1 MDALNLNEFKKH
13 LNIDKAEVL
22 ENYICSKCNRTV
34 TKTKIIYKD
43 GKTSVK
49 ETGCVC
55 RQIEEATEVKR
66 LKDVKKYHTSSI
78 MPKDHL
84 TKKVNNYHAK
94 TDSQKYA
101 KEVTT
106 SFIMN
111 SKAAIEAGQ
120 GILYKGDFGTGKT
133 HLALAIRNYLE
144 EKEKKVLFVT
154 LPDYL
159 ERIKEGYNGAKDT
172 RALQTSYNIQNL
184 TKTADLLILDD
195 VGANNMTKWA
205 IEQLFMLVN
214 ARKGKSTI
222 YTTNL
227 TTDEFIKDKDLH
239 RIYSRMTENNR
250 EIEIYGE
257 DKRKNTNDFKF

>member
-1 MDALNLNEFKKH
+1 MDALNLNEFKKY

-22 ENYICSKCNRTV
+22 ENYICSNCNRTV
-34 TKTKIIYKD
+34 TKTKITYKD

-66 LKDVKKYHTSSI
+66 LKDVKKYYTSSI
-78 MPKDHL
+78 MPKDYL

-106 SFIMN
+106 SFIVN
-111 SKAAIEAGQ
+111 AKAAIEAGQ

-133 HLALAIRNYLE
+133 HLSLAIRNYLADNNF
-144 EKEKKVLFVT
+144 KVLFIT

-159 ERIKEGYNGAKDT
+159 ERIKEGYNGAKDS
-172 RALQTSYNIQNL
+172 RALQTSYNIQSL
-184 TKTADLLILDD
+184 ARTADLLILDD
-195 VGANNMTKWA
+195 VGANTMTNWA
-205 IEQLFMLVN
+205 TEQLFMLVN
-214 ARKGKSTI
+214 SRKGKSTI

-227 TTDEFIKDKDLH
+227 NVDDFISNRGLH
-239 RIYSRMTENNR
+239 RVYSRMTENNR

>member
-1 MDALNLNEFKKH
+1 MQKLDVSNLNGL
-13 LNIDKAEVL
+13 LNIEKTEVL
-22 ENYICSKCNRTV
+22 DSYICENCQREV
-34 TKTKIIYKD
+34 TKTKVTYKN
-43 GKTSVK
+43 GRISTKT
-49 ETGCVC
+49 TGCVC
-55 RQIEEATEVKR
+55 ADIKSATEEKLR
-66 LKDVKKYHTSSI
+66 RDTAKFYKSSI
-78 MPKDHL
+78 MPTGYENKRVRGY
-84 TKKVNNYHAK
+84 TTV

-184 TKTADLLILDD
+184 ARTADLLILDD

-205 IEQLFMLVN
+205 TEQLFMLVN

>member
-1 MDALNLNEFKKH
+1 MQRLDVSNLNSL
-13 LNIDKAEVL
+13 LNIEKTEILDSYTCENCQREVT
-22 ENYICSKCNRTV
+22 ETKVTYKNGRTS
-34 TKTKIIYKD
+34 TKT
-43 GKTSVK
+43 
-49 ETGCVC
+49 TGCVC
-55 RQIEEATEVKR
+55 ADIKRATEEKIR
-66 LKDVKKYHTSSI
+66 RDTAKFYKYSI
-78 MPKDHL
+78 MPAGYENKRVRSY
-84 TKKVNNYHAK
+84 TTV

-106 SFIMN
+106 SFIVN
-111 SKAAIEAGQ
+111 AKAAIEAGQ

-133 HLALAIRNYLE
+133 HLSLAIRNYLAE
-144 EKEKKVLFVT
+144 NNFKVLFIT

-159 ERIKEGYNGAKDT
+159 ERIKEGYNGAKDS
-172 RALQTSYNIQNL
+172 RALQTSYNIQSL
-184 TKTADLLILDD
+184 ARTADLLILDD

>member
-1 MDALNLNEFKKH
+1 MQRLDVSNLNSL
-13 LNIDKAEVL
+13 LNIEETEVIN
-22 ENYICSKCNRTV
+22 NYICDNCQREVTEQKVTYKNGRTS
-34 TKTKIIYKD
+34 TKT
-43 GKTSVK
+43 
-49 ETGCVC
+49 TGCVC
-55 RQIEEATEVKR
+55 ADIKSATETKIRRDTEKFYKNSIIHTGYKNKR
-66 LKDVKKYHTSSI
+66 VRGYI
-78 MPKDHL
+78 A
-84 TKKVNNYHAK
+84 V

-111 SKAAIEAGQ
+111 AKAAIEAGQ
-120 GILYKGDFGTGKT
+120 GILYKGEFGTGKT

-144 EKEKKVLFVT
+144 EKEKKVLFIT

-159 ERIKEGYNGAKDT
+159 ERIKEGYNGAKDS
-172 RALQTSYNIQNL
+172 RALQTSYNIQSL
-184 TKTADLLILDD
+184 ARTADLLILDD

-205 IEQLFMLVN
+205 VEQLFMLVN

-239 RIYSRMTENNR
+239 RIYSRMAENNR

-257 DKRKNTNDFKF
+257 DKRKQEHDFKF

>member
-1 MDALNLNEFKKH
+1 MQQLDMTKLQKL
-13 LNIDKAEVL
+13 LNIENSEVIN
-22 ENYICSKCNRTV
+22 EYICEKCRRNVITTKITYESGKTT
-34 TKTKIIYKD
+34 TKT
-43 GKTSVK
+43 
-49 ETGCVC
+49 TGCVC
-55 RQIEEATEVKR
+55 ADIKSATETQIRRNTAKFY
-66 LKDVKKYHTSSI
+66 KNSI
-78 MPKDHL
+78 MPTGYKNKRVRGY
-84 TKKVNNYHAK
+84 TAV

-101 KEVTT
+101 KEVTA

-144 EKEKKVLFVT
+144 EKEKKVLFIT
-154 LPDYL
+154 LPNYL
-159 ERIKEGYNGAKDT
+159 ERIKEGYNGAKDA
-172 RALQTSYNIQNL
+172 RALQTSYNIQTL
-184 TKTADLLILDD
+184 ARTADLLILDD

-227 TTDEFIKDKDLH
+227 TTDDFIKNKDLH
-239 RIYSRMTENNR
+239 RIYSRMVENNR
-250 EIEIYGE
+250 EIEIHGE
-257 DKRKNTNDFKF
+257 DKRKQENDFTF